1 MNGRGDNQ
9 REVDAV
15 PLQTAVLCV
24 DCESVTDSRS
34 NQCPVCGSRSIFNLF
49 KVLGGTLLKR
59 KTKDSSG
66 VERFVQFDLKMTIS
80 LQQMRAHDLNE
91 IVETIALLITPK
103 LARGQAS
110 FHINVKPVADKLGKR
125 GEKVA

>member
-1 MNGRGDNQ
+1 MSENQ
-9 REVDAV
+9 RDVDAV

-34 NQCPVCGSRSIFNLF
+34 NQCPVCGSHSIFNLF

-59 KTKDSSG
+59 RPKDSLGSG
-66 VERFVQFDLKMTIS
+66 RLVQFDLKMTIS
-80 LQQMRAHDLNE
+80 LQQVPARDLDQT
-91 IVETIALLITPK
+91 VESITLLITPQ

-110 FHINVKPVADKLGKR
+110 FHINVKPVVDKIGKR
-125 GEKVA
+125 EEKVA